1 MTVLCLWLRL
11 RGGRGRLVVVGLWRI
26 FIFGWGWW
34 LPVEKWRKRKVVGAW
49 IVFFFLL
56 PAVVV
61 CGCGW
66 WGNGGSGYC
75 CCVVMA
81 VVMVWFLDL
90 EFIDV
95 VAVVDQC

>member
-26 FIFGWGWW
+26 FFFGWGWW
-34 LPVEKWRKRKVVGAW
+34 LSVEKWRKKKVVGAW

-56 PAVVV
+56 PIAVV

-66 WGNGGSGYC
+66 WGNGGSGC
-75 CCVVMA
+75 CDGLVL
-81 VVMVWFLDL
+81 FF
-90 EFIDV
+90 FIFF
-95 VAVVDQC
+95 